1 MEMSNGVGKIP
12 STNSGTTSS
21 VGTKTNPIVN
31 RAESQV
37 NALGTVQGEQAGN
50 SLLNGGGLAAMF
62 ANTGQRVQ
70 NGSVQGSQGLSGML
84 DSYLNMWQ
92 PNGGNS
98 YQIVGGVGNII

>member
-1 MEMSNGVGKIP
+1 MEVSNGVGKIP
-12 STNSGTTSS
+12 RANSGATNS

-31 RAESQV
+31 GVVPQV
-37 NALGTVQGEQAGN
+37 NSLVGVQEDQAGN

-62 ANTGQRVQ
+62 ANTGQRAQ
-70 NGSVQGSQGLSGML
+70 NGSVQGSQGLSAML
-84 DSYLNMWQ
+84 DSYRNMWQ